1 MTEATGLRGFN
12 FGELEVFGNWLGVEG
27 TNNQALAFILGDR
40 DSALRT
46 AQDTSFRLELFSE
59 VSTYCKEKFN
69 YGRVVFNDFFEI

>member
-59 VSTYCKEKFN
+59 VSIYCKEKFN